1 MSENTEENKSQ
12 NIPDSAADAL
22 AANANSDGR
31 LSGNDAVNLAAEA
44 WKDAASQNIPT
55 FKFADE
61 PLDSDTANLR
71 QGPSLNDALLGLL
84 PLVGVWQGEG
94 EGPDS
99 DVTRVH
105 FGQLLVVAHDGGEY
119 LTFST
124 RTWKIDAEG
133 KAGEPHVRES
143 GFWRISSKDESE
155 MTYTS

>member
-1 MSENTEENKSQ
+1 HTEENKSQ

-44 WKDAASQNIPT
+44 WKDAASQNIPA

-61 PLDSDTANLR
+61 PLESDTANLR

-94 EGPDS
+94 EAHDS
-99 DVTRVH
+99 EGTQFH
-105 FGQLLVVAHDGGEY
+105 FGQQLVVAHD
-119 LTFST
+119 
-124 RTWKIDAEG
+124 
-133 KAGEPHVRES
+133 
-143 GFWRISSKDESE
+143 
-155 MTYTS
+155 